1 MKQKE
6 NPSGKKWDLVA
17 FVKRAAAS
25 CIAAAMCVTSLPA
38 TGLATVEAATP
49 AERPDPSIVYY
60 VDCGD
65 FVVNTAGDG
74 EQFGTHNSV
83 TDQAYGEDPET
94 GYQWGIIDQ
103 AEEYTGNNV
112 SNGEPPNNGGVYTAN
127 TWAFEHLATP
137 NIDYPKTTTN
147 RYSKNFTEKGIEER
161 FIDYA
166 FELEEGSYEVTV
178 GCVNPWS
185 CSNSPVV
192 KAILETA
199 NSETVLSPEDF
210 TVPLPK
216 DGGSAEVE
224 GTVAVPAGGDKLT
237 VDVRGTGNQ
246 NACVNVGYILI
257 KSIKTGETEDE
268 KNIRKDLEA
277 LKLPESTKE
286 DLALP
291 GTGENG
297 SIISWKSSNEAVISN
312 DGKVTRPE
320 AGKEDATVTLEATA
334 SFGSAE
340 PQKKE
345 FNVKVP
351 AIKVPTPIDRE
362 DNYVVY
368 FVDCGDYVV
377 NTVGAGD
384 QFGTHNSVTDQAY
397 GEDPETAYKWGIV
410 DVDYEYEGNNKTN
423 PAVPNNGGVY
433 TKNTWAFETLTAN
446 QDHDKTTTNRY
457 TKNFWEKGI
466 EERILDYKFELENG
480 KYDVYVCCVDPWN
493 CSKSPNVYLNYG
505 KDTQKTLKEGLDA
518 TSKEVGKKTVDVTDG
533 ELTVNLKATGDDNKA
548 INLAYILIRKYKELT
563 PEEMEADAKNRVT
576 NDHAAL
582 TLETTNITSD
592 ITLKTEGDNE
602 TTITWKSSNEAVL
615 SSTGKVTR
623 PAAGNAD
630 ALVTLTATIS
640 YKNGEYQF
648 SMDKNFDVK
657 VLAESDMQDLQE
669 FALADVEIT
678 EAYYNN
684 VADKDVEFL
693 NKFDPDRLLY
703 NFRLTAGYNASEIQ
717 QFDVHNNGTGA
728 SSPYPGGWENSRIGG
743 HTLGHYLAAAAQA
756 IANGYGQEKGTDGL
770 TLEQRLNY
778 LIDELKVCQDKL
790 GTGYIFGATLASQSD
805 PERQFNIL
813 ETGSTNDTW
822 VPWYTMH
829 KIVNGLIETYKLT
842 GNKTALTVVENLGEW
857 TYNRTSKWNADI
869 QRKVLGVEYG
879 GMNDCLYEV
888 YKYAKKN
895 GYANADHFKTA
906 AHWFDEVDLFEN
918 ILAGKKNHLNGR
930 HANCTIPKFMGA
942 LNRYRALKD
951 EGDELKYLQ
960 YAEAF
965 WTLITEKHTYITGGN
980 SECEFFGAD
989 NVLDA
994 ERSHCNCETCNTHNM
1009 LKLTRELYR
1018 ITGDK
1023 KYADYYETTF
1033 INAIMASVDEKTGM
1047 TTYFQP
1053 MATGFF
1059 KVYCNPD
1066 LEKNYFWCCTGTG
1079 LENFT
1084 KLGDSFYYYVDNK
1097 LIVNQYTSSNVTW
1110 KDKNV
1115 VLKQE
1120 TDIPNTDQ
1128 AKFTVELQG
1137 GKTSEA
1143 FVLCLRIPDWIKGEA
1158 VVKVNGTVQNN
1169 TVSNGYIALD
1179 RTWNNGDTVE
1189 ITLPM
1194 GIRAYTLP
1202 DNAGTVYGFKY
1213 GPVVLAAELGRDDKM
1228 DTYQVGVQCDV
1239 CKTKIVNGEERTST
1253 NGYGSTSNQGTLNS
1267 ETLNVQNGVSVSEFI
1282 ENIEDY
1288 LVKDGESLSFT
1299 LQGTDW
1305 GGSEPLKFTSY
1316 YKITD
1321 QRYGIYWLFAGEDP
1335 VEIQKRLLESKKNGR
1350 DANVYLDGVGIG
1362 YGTQTE
1368 GDDNNYPHIKN
1379 EGTGS
1384 TGDMGNLTR
1393 YAHVGGSFSYLFKVN
1408 KSKTNYLV
1416 CQYSKEDNGKT
1427 MVIKVGDIVIAE
1439 DKLNYEGTEEKY
1451 KVKYEI
1457 PAAAVAQAIEY
1468 EKTDDTT
1475 GKTEVRDVIRI
1486 SFSGASGEES
1496 PKLWESAYTSTNYD
1510 NNAGIEKFTSD
1521 VGTVEKGEDNNYR
1534 LEVPADT
1541 KQVQLK
1547 IDLANKFGLLYM
1559 DNILTDDSKNKKI
1572 ALKEKET
1579 VISIRV
1585 FAEDHQTKEDYQLTI
1600 AKKDSGSEGD
1610 IKVTDLTLNAT
1621 QKTLTVEETFQL
1633 DCTVEPSNA
1642 SNKEVS
1648 WKSSDDKIATV
1659 SENGLVTAIA
1669 KGTAIITVTSA
1680 ENEEIKKECTITVK
1694 AKAGAEVIEPE
1705 IKDDGKGNYEVTI
1718 PEITPGE
1725 DTAIA
1730 IPLPGSLADS
1740 IKNSQSDQ
1748 VSLNVKLPENL
1759 PNEKVEAINMPKEI
1773 LEAAKEKGK
1782 DLSVAVNGSTSYQ
1795 WEFSGSELSSAELTD
1810 INLSM
1815 QQTTADKDEEIKPLL
1830 NPEEEAVILAF
1841 AQQGKLP
1848 GAKVTVDVSSMGFK
1862 AGDVVTVS
1870 YYNAESGKIEDQDL
1884 TCTIDENGKVTIAI
1898 AKGGKYVLRKKVSD
1912 AVESVKLNKTSLSLN
1927 VGKSE
1932 TLTATVLPE
1941 NAKNKDVKWESS
1953 DDRIATVTE
1962 EGKVIA
1968 RAKGTATITVSSAD
1982 NETIKDTCKVTVK
1995 VPVDKVQLSKTKL
2008 VLAPQKTY
2016 TLIATSLPASANNK
2030 NVKWSSSDEKIASVS
2045 QTGKVTAK
2053 KVGTAVITVASV
2065 DSGVKATCKVTVKIP
2080 VTKVKL
2086 NKKKLTL
2093 GLKEKITLKATVS
2106 PSKATNKK
2114 VTWKSSKSSVVSVK
2128 NGKLTAK
2135 KKGKAVIK
2143 ATADGKTAKCTVT
2156 VKAAPKKITL
2166 NAKKKTLKKGKTFQL
2181 KAKLTKNTASNK
2193 ITYKSSNKKVAK
2205 VSATGKIKA
2214 LKKGRAT
2221 ITATTFN
2228 KKKAK
2233 IKITVK

>member
-6 NPSGKKWDLVA
+6 LFLYGKNKPARRNTWDFVG
-17 FVKRAAAS
+17 FVKKTAAS
-25 CIAAAMCVTSLPA
+25 CLVAAMCVTSLPT
-38 TGLATVEAATP
+38 TGLGTVEAAAP
-49 AERPDPSIVYY
+49 AERPDPTIVYY

-65 FVVNTAGDG
+65 FVVDTAGEG

-94 GYQWGIIDQ
+94 GYQWGIVDQ
-103 AEEYTGNNV
+103 EEEYTGKGV
-112 SNGEPPNNGGVYTAN
+112 VNGDPPNNGGVYTAN

-137 NIDYPKTTTN
+137 NMDYPKTTTN

-161 FIDYA
+161 FVDYA
-166 FELEEGSYEVTV
+166 FELEEGTYEVTV

-192 KAILETA
+192 KASLEAA

-210 TVPLPK
+210 NVPVP
-216 DGGSAEVE
+216 DEGGSAEVE
-224 GTVAVPAGGDKLT
+224 GTVVVPAGGDKLT

-246 NACVNVGYILI
+246 NACVNVAYILI

-286 DLALP
+286 DLTLP
-291 GTGENG
+291 STGENG
-297 SIISWKSSNEAVISN
+297 STIIWKSSNEAVIAN

-320 AGKEDATVTLEATA
+320 AGEEDATVTLEATV

-345 FNVKVP
+345 FHVKVP
-351 AIKVPTPIDRE
+351 AIKIPTPIDRE

-377 NTVGAGD
+377 NTVSDGD

-410 DVDYEYEGNNKTN
+410 DTVSDPLK
-423 PAVPNNGGVY
+423 NGSHEKGGAF
-433 TKNTWAFETLTAN
+433 TDNTWPNENNEAN
-446 QDHDKTTTNRY
+446 KDVPKTTSNRY
-457 TKNFWEKGI
+457 TKNQFESGI
-466 EERILDYKFELENG
+466 AERYLDYKFELENG
-480 KYDVYVCCVDPWN
+480 KYDVSVCCIDPWGV
-493 CSKSPNVYLNYG
+493 SKSPNVYLNYK
-505 KDTQKTLKEGLDA
+505 KDNQIIMKEGLDA
-518 TSKEVGKKTVDVTDG
+518 TSNEVVKKTVDVQDG
-533 ELTVNLKATGDDNKA
+533 ELTVNLRAAGDDNRA

-563 PEEMEADAKNRVT
+563 PEEIEADAKNRVS
-576 NDHAAL
+576 NDYAAL
-582 TLETTNITSD
+582 TLETTTITSD
-592 ITLKTEGDNE
+592 LTLKTEGENE

-615 SSTGKVTR
+615 SHTGKVTR

-640 YKNGEYQF
+640 YENGDYSF
-648 SMDKNFDVK
+648 SMDKQFDLK
-657 VLAESDMQDLQE
+657 VLAESDLQDLQE

-678 EAYYNN
+678 EDYYNN

-703 NFRLTAGYNASEIQ
+703 NFRFTAGYSADEIQ

-756 IANGYGQEKGTDGL
+756 IANGYGKEKGTDGL

-805 PERQFNIL
+805 PERQFNLL
-813 ETGSTNDTW
+813 EKGDTRDTW

-842 GNKTALTVVENLGEW
+842 GNKTALTVVESLGEW
-857 TYNRTSKWNADI
+857 VYNRTSKWNTDI
-869 QRKVLGVEYG
+869 QNKVLGVEYG

-888 YKYAKKN
+888 YKYAKKD

-906 AHWFDEVDLFEN
+906 AHWFDEVDLFEK
-918 ILAGKKNHLNGR
+918 ILAGTPNYLNGR

-951 EGDELKYLQ
+951 EGNEEKYLQ

-1110 KDKNV
+1110 KEKNV
-1115 VLKQE
+1115 ILKQE
-1120 TDIPNTDQ
+1120 TNIPSSNQ
-1128 AKFTVELQG
+1128 AKFTVELLG

-1143 FVLCLRIPDWIKGEA
+1143 FDLRLRIPDWVKGNA
-1158 VVKVNGTVQNN
+1158 VIKVNGTTQNVI
-1169 TVSNGYIALD
+1169 VSNGYAALK
-1179 RTWNNGDTVE
+1179 RTWKSGDTVE
-1189 ITLPM
+1189 LTLPM

-1213 GPVVLAAELGRDDKM
+1213 GPVVLAAELGKDNKM

-1267 ETLNVQNGVSVSEFI
+1267 ETLNVQNEVSVSEFM

-1288 LVKDGESLSFT
+1288 LVRDGNTLNFT
-1299 LQGTDW
+1299 LKGTDW
-1305 GGSEPLKFTSY
+1305 GGSEPLKFTPY

-1335 VEIQKRLLESKKNGR
+1335 AEIQKRILESKENGR
-1350 DANVYLDGVGIG
+1350 DANVYLEGVGIG
-1362 YGTQTE
+1362 YGAQTE

-1393 YAHVGGSFSYLFKVN
+1393 YANVGGSFSYLFKVD
-1408 KSKTNYLV
+1408 KSKTNYLN

-1427 MVIKVGDIVIAE
+1427 MIIKVGDVVIAE
-1439 DKLNYEGTEEKY
+1439 QKLNYDDVGTLY

-1457 PAAAVAQAIEY
+1457 PAAAIAQAESY
-1468 EKTDDTT
+1468 EKKDNTT
-1475 GKTEVRDVIRI
+1475 GKTEIQDVIRI
-1486 SFSGASGEES
+1486 SFSGAAGEES
-1496 PKLWESAYTSTNYD
+1496 PRLWESAYTSTNYD
-1510 NNAGIEKFTSD
+1510 NNAGIERFTSD
-1521 VGTVEKGEDNNYR
+1521 IGTVKKTSTSEYR

-1541 KQVQLK
+1541 EQVQIK
-1547 IDLANKFGLLYM
+1547 TDLANKFGLLYM
-1559 DNILTDDSKNKKI
+1559 DDVLTDDTKAKKI
-1572 ALKEKET
+1572 VLKEKET
-1579 VISIRV
+1579 VINIRV
-1585 FAEDHQTKEDYQLTI
+1585 FAEDHQTKADYKLTIVKTNTDSKPTEIKVRSVTVRPTKKSLSVGETLQLTY
-1600 AKKDSGSEGD
+1600 
-1610 IKVTDLTLNAT
+1610 
-1621 QKTLTVEETFQL
+1621 TVS
-1633 DCTVEPSNA
+1633 PANA
-1642 SNKEVS
+1642 SNKGVTFKTS
-1648 WKSSDDKIATV
+1648 KSSVA
-1659 SENGLVTAIA
+1659 
-1669 KGTAIITVTSA
+1669 
-1680 ENEEIKKECTITVK
+1680 
-1694 AKAGAEVIEPE
+1694 
-1705 IKDDGKGNYEVTI
+1705 
-1718 PEITPGE
+1718 
-1725 DTAIA
+1725 
-1730 IPLPGSLADS
+1730 
-1740 IKNSQSDQ
+1740 
-1748 VSLNVKLPENL
+1748 
-1759 PNEKVEAINMPKEI
+1759 
-1773 LEAAKEKGK
+1773 
-1782 DLSVAVNGSTSYQ
+1782 AVNPS
-1795 WEFSGSELSSAELTD
+1795 
-1810 INLSM
+1810 
-1815 QQTTADKDEEIKPLL
+1815 
-1830 NPEEEAVILAF
+1830 
-1841 AQQGKLP
+1841 
-1848 GAKVTVDVSSMGFK
+1848 
-1862 AGDVVTVS
+1862 
-1870 YYNAESGKIEDQDL
+1870 
-1884 TCTIDENGKVTIAI
+1884 
-1898 AKGGKYVLRKKVSD
+1898 
-1912 AVESVKLNKTSLSLN
+1912 
-1927 VGKSE
+1927 
-1932 TLTATVLPE
+1932 
-1941 NAKNKDVKWESS
+1941 
-1953 DDRIATVTE
+1953 
-1962 EGKVIA
+1962 
-1968 RAKGTATITVSSAD
+1968 
-1982 NETIKDTCKVTVK
+1982 
-1995 VPVDKVQLSKTKL
+1995 
-2008 VLAPQKTY
+2008 
-2016 TLIATSLPASANNK
+2016 
-2030 NVKWSSSDEKIASVS
+2030 
-2045 QTGKVTAK
+2045 TGKVTAK
-2053 KVGTAVITVASV
+2053 KAGKATITVMSKE
-2065 DSGVKATCKVTVKIP
+2065 DNKIKSTCEITVKKPSITITGKSEVAKGKSIKLKVSYKNVKGKVKWSIDTKSKKYATLKAKGNTATIKAKKKVGKVKVTVK
-2080 VTKVKL
+2080 V
-2086 NKKKLTL
+2086 
-2093 GLKEKITLKATVS
+2093 G
-2106 PSKATNKK
+2106 
-2114 VTWKSSKSSVVSVK
+2114 SVK
-2128 NGKLTAK
+2128 KTKTIQVVNPVKS
-2135 KKGKAVIK
+2135 IK
-2143 ATADGKTAKCTVT
+2143 
-2156 VKAAPKKITL
+2156 L
-2166 NAKKKTLKKGKTFQL
+2166 NAKKKTLKVKKSFKL
-2181 KAKLTKNTASNK
+2181 KAVIGPKNATNK
-2193 ITYKSSNKKVAK
+2193 KVTYKSSNKKVATVNSSGK
-2205 VSATGKIKA
+2205 VTAK
-2214 LKKGRAT
+2214 KKGKAT
-2221 ITATTFN
+2221 ITVTSKSN
-2228 KKKAK
+2228 PKVKAK
-2233 IKITVK
+2233 CKIVVK